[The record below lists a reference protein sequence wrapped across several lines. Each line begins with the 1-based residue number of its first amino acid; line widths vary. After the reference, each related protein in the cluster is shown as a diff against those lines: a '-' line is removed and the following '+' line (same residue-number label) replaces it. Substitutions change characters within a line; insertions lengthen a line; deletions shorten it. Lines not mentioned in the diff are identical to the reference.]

1 LAEVY
6 RKKSIITFFLY
17 YEKSIDTNTKRF
29 GYNQMI
35 PVTKTFLPSL
45 EDYQAMLQQIWKS
58 GWLTN
63 NGQFEND
70 LAVKL
75 GQYLGVPHIE
85 LVANGTLALQLAI
98 KALDLNGEIITT
110 PFSYVA
116 TATAIVWEGCT
127 PIFVDIDKNTFC
139 IDPNLIE
146 SAVTEKTSAILATHV
161 YGYPCEVEKIA
172 EIAKKH
178 NLKVIYDASH
188 CFGIKLEGRSL
199 LIHGDISTLSF
210 HATKLFHTAE
220 GGAVVCRDA
229 NVSSHVFLMKRF
241 GHLGEDYYQ
250 EIGINAKM
258 SELHAAMGL
267 CILPQIDQIIDKR
280 RQIVTWYDE
289 LIRDSK
295 LQHPEVPQGVEYNY
309 NYYPVLFP
317 SYDEMMQAR
326 KDLMDQDI
334 IPRRYFYPS
343 LNTLPY
349 LQQAGHK
356 ACPVSENVAM
366 RVLCLPLYYELEK
379 EEIIK
384 ISEIIL
390 GTA

>member
-1 LAEVY
+1 
-6 RKKSIITFFLY
+6 
-17 YEKSIDTNTKRF
+17 
-29 GYNQMI
+29 MI

-45 EDYQAMLQQIWKS
+45 EDYQARLQQIWKS

-63 NGQFEND
+63 NGQFENE
-70 LAVKL
+70 LAIKL
-75 GQYLGVPHIE
+75 SQYLGIPNIE

-98 KALDLNGEIITT
+98 KALDLKGEIITT

-127 PIFVDIDKNTFC
+127 PVFVDIDEKTFC
-139 IDPNLIE
+139 INPDLIE
-146 SAVTEKTSAILATHV
+146 ASITEKTSAILATHV
-161 YGYPCEVEKIA
+161 YGIPCDVEKIA
-172 EIAKKH
+172 EIARRH
-178 NLKVIYDASH
+178 NLKVVYDAAH
-188 CFGIKLEGRSL
+188 CFGVKLHGQSL
-199 LIHGDISTLSF
+199 LVHGDISTLSF

-220 GGAVVCRDA
+220 GGAVVCQDE
-229 NVSSHVFLMKRF
+229 NVSRRVYIMKKF
-241 GHLGEDYYQ
+241 GHLGEDYFF

-267 CILPQIDQIIDKR
+267 CILPMMDQIIDRR
-280 RQIVTWYDE
+280 RQIATLYDA
-289 LIRDSK
+289 LFKASK
-295 LQHPEVPQGVEYNY
+295 LQRPELPQEVDYNY
-309 NYYPVLFP
+309 NYYPVFF
-317 SYDEMMQAR
+317 SSHEDMMRAR

-356 ACPVSENVAM
+356 VCPVSESAAL

-384 ISEIIL
+384 ISKIIL
-390 GTA
+390 GTI